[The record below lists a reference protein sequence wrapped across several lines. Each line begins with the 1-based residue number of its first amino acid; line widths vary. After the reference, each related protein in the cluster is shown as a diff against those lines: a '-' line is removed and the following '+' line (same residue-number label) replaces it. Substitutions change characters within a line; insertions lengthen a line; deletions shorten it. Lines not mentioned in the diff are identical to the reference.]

1 MKILKPFLLSAFL
14 GASMGMMSTAAI
26 SGECAEDKGR
36 ICYEPDEAIDATV
49 NSIMAVRHAIDNGA
63 DTKELLALLRTAKNL
78 NKEINANDLVD
89 RKRQK
94 AASFLKKAK
103 KEIKNAQLQVAG
115 EHLNKA
121 EALFKG
127 LHNFL

>member
-36 ICYEPDEAIDATV
+36 ICYEPDEAIDVTV
-49 NSIMAVRHAIDNGA
+49 NAIMAVRHGIDNGA

-103 KEIKNAQLQVAG
+103 KEIKNSQLQVAG

-121 EALFKG
+121 EALFKD